1 VTAAPGR
8 AQPRDQHGFQ
18 RGDPPGREGRL
29 LSHAT
34 AAYPNLIHYN
44 RLPKGGH
51 FAAWEQPQLL
61 SAELRET
68 FRTLR

>member
-1 VTAAPGR
+1 MIAAPGR
-8 AQPRDQHGFQ
+8 AQPRDQHGFSAS
-18 RGDPPGREGRL
+18 RSAGREGRP

-34 AAYPNLIHYN
+34 AVYPNLIHYN

-68 FRTLR
+68 FPTLR